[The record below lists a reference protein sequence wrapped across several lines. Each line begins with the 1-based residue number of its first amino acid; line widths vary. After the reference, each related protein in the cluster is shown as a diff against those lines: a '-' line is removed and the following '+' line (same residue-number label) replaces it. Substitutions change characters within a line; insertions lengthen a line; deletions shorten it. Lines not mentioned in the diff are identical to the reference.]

1 MEENQR
7 KITPWKIIKWTVLS
21 ISILVYAVTFTR
33 IFVSCDAD
41 ISDDIIL
48 TSEEKADFEN
58 LDIDYQLFN
67 YQPSSWTNEE
77 GTIQIKNIYYL
88 EPISELQLTVRY
100 RISTFDTEE
109 NRTPFEF
116 KLRVVEDDSRVEAD
130 GENPVYEADLPG
142 ETIGDIET
150 RIQSR
155 FDYKYIRLCA
165 SDIVVEDG
173 VKKTERVQLVDEDGN
188 VTYTTKTVTEGG
200 NKVYLDIYDNESKEL
215 LYSFVVAG
223 KNVGGARTRRNKVD
237 VKIID

>member
-48 TSEEKADFEN
+48 TAEEKADFEN
-58 LDIDYQLFN
+58 LDVDYQLFN
-67 YQPSSWTNEE
+67 YQPASWTNEE

-100 RISTFDTEE
+100 RISTYDTEE
-109 NRTPFEF
+109 SQTPFEF
-116 KLRVVEDDSRVEAD
+116 KLRVVEDDSKVVTD
-130 GENPVYEADLPG
+130 GDTPLYEEDLPG
-142 ETIGDIET
+142 EVIEALEMHT
-150 RIQSR
+150 QSR
-155 FDYKYIRLCA
+155 FDYKYIRICA
-165 SDIVVEDG
+165 SDVTVEDG

-188 VTYTTKTVTEGG
+188 VTYSTKTVTEGG
-200 NKVYLDIYDNESKEL
+200 NKVYLDIYHNDSKEL

-223 KNVGGARTRRNKVD
+223 KTVGGVRTRRNKVE